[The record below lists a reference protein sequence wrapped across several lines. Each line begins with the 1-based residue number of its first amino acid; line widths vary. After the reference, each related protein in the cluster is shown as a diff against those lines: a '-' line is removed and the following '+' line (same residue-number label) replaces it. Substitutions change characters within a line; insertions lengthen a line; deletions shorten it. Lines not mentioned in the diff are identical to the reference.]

1 MSSYVNVNVT
11 IKSLQL
17 NIVHSVSHL
26 HLHRPRVILI
36 PPRGGA
42 HRLRAGEVGSGRP
55 HAVVLLGYVV
65 LAELALV
72 GVDHTRAVGGADEG
86 WSR

>member
-1 MSSYVNVNVT
+1 M
-11 IKSLQL
+11 
-17 NIVHSVSHL
+17 VHVSFSHL
-26 HLHRPRVILI
+26 HLHRPRVVLI

-72 GVDHTRAVGGADEG
+72 GVDHTGAQ
-86 WSR
+86 